1 MTRCSVY
8 ALKPHVDLWHFTSD
22 GRLNHVNNTLTRDYC
37 FEYQYN
43 ENLTERSDIVLRCPQ
58 KYFKLEPKDQSRL
71 AIYSTFAGLSLFFL
85 VLTFLVYCIL
95 PDFKNLHGKIVLMNI
110 ASIVCVMAFLLGMFN
125 SKNNINMTFC
135 TFIGYFGYFSHIA
148 MFSWMTVMSVDLGW
162 TFSRSETPR
171 RSTDKSKLLLY
182 SILAWG
188 LPALLTL
195 TLAILQASLPPG
207 EGMNPGIGTKK
218 CFLSWET
225 GAQPLF
231 FYYIPVLLLMIANS
245 VNFII
250 VVVFIVRSKR
260 NTSVA
265 RKSSHRHNFDDDDL
279 VIQ

>member
-58 KYFKLEPKDQSRL
+58 KYSKLEPKDQSRL
-71 AIYSTFAGLSLFFL
+71 AIYSTFAALSLFFL

-125 SKNNINMTFC
+125 SKNNISLSLC

-182 SILAWG
+182 FILAWG

-195 TLAILQASLPPG
+195 TLAILQASLPSG
-207 EGMNPGIGTKK
+207 VGMNPGIGTKK

-225 GAQPLF
+225 GSQPLVF
-231 FYYIPVLLLMIANS
+231 FYIPVLLLMIANS

-265 RKSSHRHNFDDDDL
+265 RKSSHR
-279 VIQ
+279 

>member
-1 MTRCSVY
+1 MARCPVY
-8 ALKPHVDLWHFTSD
+8 ALSPSLDLWHFTFD

-43 ENLTERSDIVLRCPQ
+43 EDLTEKNDIVLRCP
-58 KYFKLEPKDQSRL
+58 PKPTNQSRL

-125 SKNNINMTFC
+125 SKNNIGLTLC

-195 TLAILQASLPPG
+195 TLAILQVSLPPG

-225 GAQPLF
+225 GAQPLY

-245 VNFII
+245 ANYII
-250 VVVFIVRSKR
+250 MVAFIVRLKR
-260 NTSVA
+260 KTNFA
-265 RKSSHRHNFDDDDL
+265 RMSSHR
-279 VIQ
+279 